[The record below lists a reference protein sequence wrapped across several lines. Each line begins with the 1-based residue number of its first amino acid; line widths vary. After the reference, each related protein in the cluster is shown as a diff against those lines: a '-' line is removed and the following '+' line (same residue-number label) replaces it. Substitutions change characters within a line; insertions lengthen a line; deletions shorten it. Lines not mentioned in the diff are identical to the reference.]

1 MEETY
6 TVLHI
11 YEDDFGC
18 EERPADQEPQVIVV
32 LQDRAG
38 LQTVLK
44 QPDAWLYQQ
53 QINEGSAVRLD
64 NGQLRLSPAPHP
76 RSHP

>member
-1 MEETY
+1 
-6 TVLHI
+6 
-11 YEDDFGC
+11 
-18 EERPADQEPQVIVV
+18 VV

-53 QINEGSAVRLD
+53 EINEGSAVRLD
-64 NGQLRLSPAPHP
+64 NGRLRLSPAPHP